1 MYDKCLFYKKMCRNS
16 VRTSFYWRHKFLDVI
31 RVYIG
36 IVVNVGGVKG
46 SRRSKNE
53 KRKIGVSKEQVCVLC
68 AIDRVGKIRKPF
80 ISVGTYLSL

>member
-1 MYDKCLFYKKMCRNS
+1 M
-16 VRTSFYWRHKFLDVI
+16 
-31 RVYIG
+31 YIG